1 MQTMNLS
8 GPCSC
13 SRAQHSSGGL
23 THPLHH
29 VLVSYDMQGAR
40 SEALFGVLV
49 AKEGRRDHT
58 PKEDAKLGRPKLLHC
73 QPGTLH
79 KVWCLVCGSCTWV
92 CTCEGM
98 ANITVHAHRE

>member
-13 SRAQHSSGGL
+13 STAQHSSGGL

-40 SEALFGVLV
+40 SQALFGVLV

-58 PKEDAKLGRPKLLHC
+58 PKEDAKLGSSKLLHYHPAPHIMC
-73 QPGTLH
+73 G
-79 KVWCLVCGSCTWV
+79 VWCAAAAHAYAHGM
-92 CTCEGM
+92 GM
-98 ANITVHAHRE
+98 ANVTMHA